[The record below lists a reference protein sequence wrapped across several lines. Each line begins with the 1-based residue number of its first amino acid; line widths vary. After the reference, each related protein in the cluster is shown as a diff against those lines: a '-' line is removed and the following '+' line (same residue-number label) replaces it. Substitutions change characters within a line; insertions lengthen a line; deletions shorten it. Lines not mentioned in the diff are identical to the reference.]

1 MTESQ
6 REYPMG
12 RYPCLVESCT
22 GRIEEKTGTPLMSF
36 VDRKHGNSGLDK
48 LRSAL
53 SGGDRILLKDYIQ
66 EFLHGDE
73 EYLWSPMNI
82 IQNEYYDSR
91 EDVLA
96 LRLAELCYHSLTE
109 LDEKNS
115 LSLLSNDFNCDVEYF
130 EDAILSLALGAYLA
144 YVHKGKISKSDI
156 PYDTTTL
163 KPT

>member
-82 IQNEYYDSR
+82 IRNEYYDSR

-109 LDEKNS
+109 LDEKTVYRYCRMILIAMLNISRMPYCPS
-115 LSLLSNDFNCDVEYF
+115 LWGRTWHMFTKVKFPNRIF
-130 EDAILSLALGAYLA
+130 
-144 YVHKGKISKSDI
+144 HM
-156 PYDTTTL
+156 TRRH
-163 KPT
+163 